1 MLIKEIPQ
9 TSSLVTTPVPNM
21 KIIEEV
27 ENKIP
32 NILEKY
38 FTTADYNRF
47 TSDILDAKIK
57 QEFVN
62 KSDLIISNL
71 R

>member
-9 TSSLVTTPVPNM
+9 TSSLVTAPVPNM

-38 FTTADYNRF
+38 F
-47 TSDILDAKIK
+47 
-57 QEFVN
+57 
-62 KSDLIISNL
+62 
-71 R
+71 